1 MEGLE
6 CSGGGQVFLR
16 EAGCILEKRLHCG
29 QRCVDEVLDGQARG
43 VLSQAGSQ
51 QRALQGMV
59 CVCVC
64 GGGIL
69 PLQPLTPEENCAN
82 LKRIHQLNNKI
93 K

>member
-1 MEGLE
+1 M
-6 CSGGGQVFLR
+6 
-16 EAGCILEKRLHCG
+16 EKRLHCG

-59 CVCVC
+59 CVC
-64 GGGIL
+64 GGVGVWGIL